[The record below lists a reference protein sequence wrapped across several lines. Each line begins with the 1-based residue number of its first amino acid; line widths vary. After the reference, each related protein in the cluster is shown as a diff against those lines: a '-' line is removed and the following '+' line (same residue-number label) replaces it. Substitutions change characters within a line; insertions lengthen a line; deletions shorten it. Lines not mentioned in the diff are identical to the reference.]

1 VTNCSYLNFEYLIS
15 QIFCSPPPL
24 VNIPHV
30 TFLPVVAVVMHLDV
44 LPRLVARIEAKLV
57 VVGGDRARGEVVA
70 PVNDANDE
78 DTIDNSMI

>member
-1 VTNCSYLNFEYLIS
+1 
-15 QIFCSPPPL
+15 
-24 VNIPHV
+24 
-30 TFLPVVAVVMHLDV
+30 MHLDV